1 MLELKNI
8 SLELDNKKILK
19 TINLK
24 IEKGDIACLLGPSG
38 CGKTSLLRII
48 AGLEDRNSGS
58 ISLNGGIIQDEKQ
71 FLSPYKRKIGMVFQ
85 DYALFPHLTVKE
97 NILIGLDHLSKLD
110 KEKKLQEML
119 NLVKLSDLK
128 DSYPHKLSGGQ
139 QQRVALARA
148 LAPGPDILLL
158 DEPFSNLDTEL
169 RYQLSADVRLI
180 LKELNMTGILVTHD
194 QAEAFS
200 FADKIGVMNNGVL
213 EQFSSSFEL
222 YHRPQTY
229 FVGNFI
235 GEGVIVKGELVV
247 PYITKGL
254 TQTESLVLIRPEDI
268 VYDFSSMT
276 KARVMKKV
284 FRGAHFL
291 YQIEFP
297 NGLQVLSLVESH
309 HHHEIGEMI
318 GIRLDMDQVVEFTQS

>member
-8 SLELDNKKILK
+8 SLDLDNKKILK
-19 TINLK
+19 SINLK
-24 IEKGDIACLLGPSG
+24 IENGDIACLLGPSG

-58 ISLNGGIIQDEKQ
+58 INLNGSIIQDERQ
-71 FLSPYKRKIGMVFQ
+71 FLSPHKRKIGMVFQ

-97 NILIGLDHLSKLD
+97 NILIGLDHLNKFD
-110 KEKKLQEML
+110 REKKLNEML
-119 NLVKLSDLK
+119 NLVKLIDAK

-148 LAPGPDILLL
+148 LAQSPDLLLL

-169 RYQLSADVRLI
+169 RYQLSTDVRQI
-180 LKELNMTGILVTHD
+180 LKELKMTAILVTHD

-200 FADKIGVMNNGVL
+200 FADKIGVMNNGSL
-213 EQFSSSFEL
+213 EQFSSSFDL

-235 GEGVIVKGELVV
+235 GEGVIVKGDLVI
-247 PYITKGL
+247 PYISQNL
-254 TQTESLVLIRPEDI
+254 TYPGSFVLIRPEDI
-268 VYDFSSMT
+268 VYDLHSST

-309 HHHEIGEMI
+309 HHHEIGEII
-318 GIRLDMDQVVEFTQS
+318 GIRLELDQVVEFTQA